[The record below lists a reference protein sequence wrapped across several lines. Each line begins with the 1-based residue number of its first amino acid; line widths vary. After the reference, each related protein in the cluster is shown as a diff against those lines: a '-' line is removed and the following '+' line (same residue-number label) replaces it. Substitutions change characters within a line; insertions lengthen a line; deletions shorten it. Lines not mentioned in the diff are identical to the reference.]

1 MGTSENRCVDEKGRV
16 TLPQS
21 IRESLGIE
29 AGEEVTVELD
39 DGRVLIRPR
48 VSREEFVAEMAG
60 CIDAKARAESAE
72 PTDPRELKDDWT
84 GDL

>member
-1 MGTSENRCVDEKGRV
+1 MGASEHRRVDEKGRV

-39 DGRVLIRPR
+39 DGEVVIRPQ
-48 VSREEFVAEMAG
+48 VTREAFVEQMAG
-60 CIDAKARAESAE
+60 CIDGNTRAESVE
-72 PTDPRELKDDWT
+72 PTDPRELKADWT
-84 GDL
+84 SDL